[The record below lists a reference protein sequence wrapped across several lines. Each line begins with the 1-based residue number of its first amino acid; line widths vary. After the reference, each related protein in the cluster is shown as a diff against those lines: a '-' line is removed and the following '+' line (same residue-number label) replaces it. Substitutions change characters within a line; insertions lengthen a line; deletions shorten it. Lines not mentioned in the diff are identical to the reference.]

1 MKTPKPWFLLA
12 AGAVVLALPGT
23 AAALPNPASVFCAKM
38 KGRSVIA
45 GLPDGG
51 QIGLCYLPGKRIV
64 EEWTLYRMFRGVVPA
79 PARNPFR
86 QD

>member
-1 MKTPKPWFLLA
+1 MKQWMIL
-12 AGAVVLALPGT
+12 AGAVVALALPGT
-23 AAALPNPASVFCAKM
+23 ANAMPNPASVFCAKM
-38 KGRSVIA
+38 KGRTVIA
-45 GLPDGG
+45 RLPDGG